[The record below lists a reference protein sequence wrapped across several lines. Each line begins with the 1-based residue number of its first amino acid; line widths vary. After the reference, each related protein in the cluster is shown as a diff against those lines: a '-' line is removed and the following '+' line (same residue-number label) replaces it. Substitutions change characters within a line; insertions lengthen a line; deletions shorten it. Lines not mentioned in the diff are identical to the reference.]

1 MWKLSGWL
9 CTTQIPGLLE
19 VTNLCKL
26 VLAKECGTK
35 GYHRTH
41 GQGFKKGLESR
52 AGKSSPSHVLPSL
65 LPIVHLLHSSLY
77 VPVDNLPCSTQNAAA
92 PSSRVYIL

>member
-1 MWKLSGWL
+1 MWKPSGWL
-9 CTTQIPGLLE
+9 CTTQIPVLLE
-19 VTNLCKL
+19 VTNLSKL
-26 VLAKECGTK
+26 VLAKEWGTK

-41 GQGFKKGLESR
+41 GQEFKKGLESR
-52 AGKSSPSHVLPSL
+52 TGKSSLRRVLPSL

-77 VPVDNLPCSTQNAAA
+77 VPVYNLRCSTQNVAS